1 MKYNRTDDS
10 AELLDR
16 LAASYVFGTSGSR
29 ARRRFERLVRSNAAA
44 ARALQ
49 SWEARSAAL
58 SAAIPPVSP
67 PPGVWA
73 RIEQRIGPAPQ
84 TASRRWAGWL
94 RPALG
99 FAFGLIAM
107 VGLVRWQPQWVLPSD
122 LPPKAVLPASYVG
135 LLLDASGR
143 PAALASSLKHGA
155 QISVKLLQPLALPA
169 GKVAILWALPDKAP
183 PFVLA
188 RLGGD
193 TKQLLTMPGSSEAL
207 LASVNELA
215 VSVEDAAGTP
225 ASPAAPFL
233 LRGHCVKLW

>member
-1 MKYNRTDDS
+1 MNYDS
-10 AELLDR
+10 NELLDR
-16 LAASYVFGTSGSR
+16 LAANYVFGTPGSR

-49 SWEARSAAL
+49 AWEARSAAL
-58 SAAIPPVSP
+58 SAVIPPVLPSP
-67 PPGVWA
+67 EVWK
-73 RIEQRIGPAPQ
+73 RIEQRIGAAPQ
-84 TASRRWAGWL
+84 AASRRRIDWL

-99 FAFGLIAM
+99 FAFGLIVA
-107 VGLVRWQPQWVLPSD
+107 VGLVRWQPQWLPASD

-135 LLLDASGR
+135 LLLDTSGR

-193 TKQLLTMPGSSEAL
+193 TKQLLAMPGSSEAL
-207 LASVNELA
+207 LASVSELA
-215 VSVEDAAGTP
+215 VSVEDEAGTP
-225 ASPAAPFL
+225 SSPTAPFL

>member
-1 MKYNRTDDS
+1 MKYDS
-10 AELLDR
+10 TELLDR

-29 ARRRFERLVRSNAAA
+29 ARRRFERLARSDAEA

-49 SWEARSAAL
+49 AWQVRSAAL
-58 SAAIPPVSP
+58 SAVMPPIRPS
-67 PPGVWA
+67 PGVWA

-84 TASRRWAGWL
+84 APSRWWTGWL

-99 FAFGLIAM
+99 FTFGLIVA
-107 VGLVRWQPQWVLPSD
+107 VGLVRWQPDWVLPSD

-143 PAALASSLKHGA
+143 PAALASSRKHGV
-155 QISVKLLQPLALPA
+155 QLSVKLLQPLVLPA
-169 GKVAILWALPDKAP
+169 GKVAVLWALPDKAA

-193 TKQLLTMPGSSEAL
+193 TRQLLTMPGSSEAL
-207 LASVNELA
+207 LASVSELA
-215 VSVEDAAGTP
+215 VSVEDAAGAP
-225 ASPAAPFL
+225 AAPAAPFL

>member
-1 MKYNRTDDS
+1 MNYDS
-10 AELLDR
+10 VELLDR
-16 LAASYVFGTSGSR
+16 LAANYVFGTPGSR
-29 ARRRFERLVRSNAAA
+29 ARRRFERLVRSNVAAA
-44 ARALQ
+44 QALQ
-49 SWEARSAAL
+49 AWEARSAAL
-58 SAAIPPVSP
+58 SAVIPPVSP

-73 RIEQRIGPAPQ
+73 RIEQRIGGPAPQ
-84 TASRRWAGWL
+84 AASRRWANWL

-99 FAFGLIAM
+99 FVFGLIAT

-169 GKVAILWALPDKAP
+169 GKVAVLWALPDQAP
-183 PFVLA
+183 PFVLT

-193 TKQLLTMPGSSEAL
+193 TKQLLAMPGSSEAL
-207 LASVNELA
+207 LASVSELA
-215 VSVEDAAGTP
+215 VSIEDAAGTP

>member
-1 MKYNRTDDS
+1 MKYDS
-10 AELLDR
+10 TELLDR
-16 LAASYVFGTSGSR
+16 LAASYVFGTQGGR

-44 ARALQ
+44 AGALQ
-49 SWEARSAAL
+49 AWQARSAAL
-58 SAAIPPVSP
+58 SAVIPPVRPSP
-67 PPGVWA
+67 EVWK
-73 RIEQRIGPAPQ
+73 RIEQRIGAVPQ
-84 TASRRWAGWL
+84 AASRRLAGWL

-99 FAFGLIAM
+99 FMCGLIAA
-107 VGLVRWQPQWVLPSD
+107 VGLLRWQPDWVLPSD

-169 GKVAILWALPDKAP
+169 GKVAVLWALPDKAP

-193 TKQLLTMPGSSEAL
+193 TKQLLVMPGSSEAL
-207 LASVNELA
+207 LASVSELA
-215 VSVEDAAGTP
+215 VSVEDAAGIP